1 MQFIGIKILKLQ
13 IIRKIKEKTKEDFI
27 IMLSKKNKG
36 ITLVALV
43 ITIIIL
49 LILAGISI
57 SALTNTGIFQ
67 KARDAEDKS
76 KLADAKE
83 SMTLLLHEWQMEHV
97 TSDKTL
103 EAFLGEKVADST
115 IEDYNKLDNGN
126 YEVYIK
132 GHVGVIDSEG
142 NLVEDVQKVGPHPT
156 ISNVKITTDGTT
168 EVADN
173 SQIPGTKLKIN
184 FSSSIENGTI
194 KSVTPAVPY
203 ETNGTETEVTF
214 TIVGTVDGTDYTI
227 KKTISVASKYKQ
239 RQYPA
244 VEANKVF
251 STTANTTLQDTY
263 LNKIVVPAGFKI
275 VSNADTNN
283 ATTVDKGIVIED
295 ASGNQFV
302 WIPVGTITKTG
313 GSTEKIALNRYT
325 FAKDGTPTAQN
336 DNVIETYYQEKTTG
350 SGNTVAKDINAFKT
364 SVTTNGGYYIGRY
377 EARKDSSDKLTEI
390 GSNNVYN
397 SITQPNAATACR
409 NMYTSTKFT
418 SDLMNSYAWD
428 TAIVFLQKCGDNP
441 TYSRKTSVNT
451 SFATTGTNSDI
462 QCNVQDMASNVI
474 EWTTETSS
482 NSFYTCTVRGGNYSD
497 TYSYTCFRGGNST
510 SILFN
515 HYGFRP
521 LLYVNV

>member
-1 MQFIGIKILKLQ
+1 M
-13 IIRKIKEKTKEDFI
+13 
-27 IMLSKKNKG
+27 KKYENKNLG

-57 SALTNTGIFQ
+57 SALTNTRIFQ
-67 KARDAEDKS
+67 KARDAEGKS

-103 EAFLGEKVADST
+103 ETFLGEKVADST

-142 NLVEDVQKVGPHPT
+142 NLAKDVQKAGPHPT

-173 SQIPGTKLKIN
+173 SQILGTKLKIN
-184 FSSSIENGTI
+184 FSSSIADGTI

-203 ETNGTETEVTF
+203 ETNGTETEVIF

-227 KKTISVASKYKQ
+227 KNTISVASKYQ
-239 RQYPA
+239 PFTGIT
-244 VEANKVF
+244 VEEAIKYGGILNASKNTELKDVKNNKM
-251 STTANTTLQDTY
+251 
-263 LNKIVVPAGFKI
+263 VVPAGFKI

-295 ASGNQFV
+295 ATSSATAGSQFV
-302 WIPVGTITKTG
+302 WIPVGTITKLDGT
-313 GSTEKIALNRYT
+313 TVKINLDRYT
-325 FAKDGTPTAQN
+325 FDGNGIPTAQGESAIN
-336 DNVIETYYQEKTTG
+336 SCFSETA
-350 SGNTVAKDINAFKT
+350 SRGNTVAKNITNFKN

-377 EARKDSSDKLTEI
+377 EARTTTARNSKDDTLTQITEK
-390 GSNNVYN
+390 GTDQVYN
-397 SITQPNAATACR
+397 WVTQIQAASQAQ
-409 NMYTSTKFT
+409 NMYDNTHPFT
-418 SDLMNSYAWD
+418 SDLMNSYACD
-428 TAIVFLQKCGDNP
+428 TATVFLQSCGTNNK
-441 TYSRKTSVNT
+441 YSRQTRVS
-451 SFATTGTNSDI
+451 SSLATTGTNNQTTKDV
-462 QCNVQDMASNVI
+462 QCNVFDMASNVR

-482 NSFYTCTVRGGNYSD
+482 SSSGRFQISLCQSR
-497 TYSYTCFRGGNST
+497 RQ
-510 SILFN
+510 L
-515 HYGFRP
+515 R
-521 LLYVNV
+521 LQQ

>member
-1 MQFIGIKILKLQ
+1 MKK
-13 IIRKIKEKTKEDFI
+13 
-27 IMLSKKNKG
+27 SKNKNLG

-103 EAFLGEKVADST
+103 ETFLGEKVADST

-142 NLVEDVQKVGPHPT
+142 NLVEDVQKAGPHPT
-156 ISNVKITTDGTT
+156 ISNVKITIDGTT

-173 SQIPGTKLKIN
+173 SQKAGTKLQIY

-203 ETNGTETEVTF
+203 TTNGTETEVTF
-214 TIVGTVDGTDYTI
+214 TIVGTVDGTDYTA
-227 KKTISVASKYKQ
+227 KKTISVASKYQ
-239 RQYPA
+239 PFTGTT
-244 VEANKVF
+244 VEEAIKYGGILNASK
-251 STTANTTLQDTY
+251 NTELKDAKN
-263 LNKIVVPAGFKI
+263 NKIVVPAGFKI

-295 ASGNQFV
+295 ATSAETAGSQFV
-302 WIPVGTITKTG
+302 WIPVGTITKADGT
-313 GSTEKIALNRYT
+313 TVEINLNRYT
-325 FAKDGTPTAQN
+325 FDGNGIPTAQN
-336 DNVIETYYQEKTTG
+336 DSAIASGSYNFQELATG
-350 SGNTVAKDINAFKT
+350 NGNTVAKSITDFKN

-377 EARKDSSDKLTEI
+377 EARKNASGTITEVGTDTI
-390 GSNNVYN
+390 WNIN
-397 SITQPNAATACR
+397 QPTAATKAQ
-409 NMYTSTKFT
+409 NMYDNTHPFT

-428 TAIVFLQKCGDNP
+428 TATLFLQSCGTNNK
-441 TYSRKTSVNT
+441 YSRQTRVS
-451 SFATTGTNSDI
+451 SSLATTGTNNQTTKDV
-462 QCNVQDMASNVI
+462 QCNVFDMASNVS
-474 EWTTETSS
+474 EWTTETSNIS
-482 NSFYTCTVRGGNYSD
+482 GNPCTNRGGDYYFTLVYTSLRGFDKSSSSYSD
-497 TYSYTCFRGGNST
+497 F
-510 SILFN
+510 
-515 HYGFRP
+515 GFRP

>member
-1 MQFIGIKILKLQ
+1 MKRNL
-13 IIRKIKEKTKEDFI
+13 RK
-27 IMLSKKNKG
+27 NNG

-57 SALTNTGIFQ
+57 SALTNIGIFQ
-67 KARDAEDKS
+67 KAQDAEKKS

-83 SMTLLLHEWQMEHV
+83 SMTLLLHEWQVEHV

-103 EAFLGEKVADST
+103 ETFLGEKVADST

-132 GHVGVIDSEG
+132 GYVGVIDSEG
-142 NLVEDVQKVGPHPT
+142 NLVEDVQKAGPRPT

-194 KSVTPAVPY
+194 KSVTPAVLY

-214 TIVGTVDGTDYTI
+214 TIVGTVDGTDYTT

-244 VEANKVF
+244 VEADKVF
-251 STTANTTLQDTY
+251 STTANTTLQDTS

-295 ASGNQFV
+295 ATSTATVGNQFV
-302 WIPVGTITKTG
+302 WIPVGTITKEDGT
-313 GSTEKIALNRYT
+313 TVEINLDRYT
-325 FAKDGTPTAQN
+325 FTFNGNVKPTPQGE
-336 DNVIETYYQEKTTG
+336 NVVETYYSETASK
-350 SGNTVAKDINAFKT
+350 GNTVAKSITNFKK

-377 EARKDSSDKLTEI
+377 EARNKASETITEVGTDTI
-390 GSNNVYN
+390 WNNINQPTAATKAQNMYN
-397 SITQPNAATACR
+397 STHP
-409 NMYTSTKFT
+409 FT

-428 TAIVFLQKCGDNP
+428 TATLFLQSCGTNNK
-441 TYSRKTSVNT
+441 YSRQSSLNNG
-451 SFATTGTNSDI
+451 SPASTGTNNQTTKDV
-462 QCNVQDMASNVI
+462 QCNVFDMASNVR

-482 NSFYTCTVRGGNYSD
+482 LSGNPCTSRGGNYNNTD
-497 TYSYTCFRGGNST
+497 SYTSHRSKGTT
-510 SILFN
+510 SFSGSII
-515 HYGFRP
+515 GFRP
-521 LLYVNV
+521 LLYINV

>member
-1 MQFIGIKILKLQ
+1 M
-13 IIRKIKEKTKEDFI
+13 
-27 IMLSKKNKG
+27 KKYENKNLG

-57 SALTNTGIFQ
+57 SALTNTRIFQ
-67 KARDAEDKS
+67 KARDAEGKS

-103 EAFLGEKVADST
+103 ETFLGEKVADST

-173 SQIPGTKLKIN
+173 SQKAGTKLQIDFN
-184 FSSSIENGTI
+184 TAIENGTI

-203 ETNGTETEVTF
+203 TTNGTETEVTF
-214 TIVGTVDGTDYTI
+214 TIIGTVDGTDYTT
-227 KKTISVASKYKQ
+227 KKIISVASKYQ
-239 RQYPA
+239 PFTGIT
-244 VEANKVF
+244 VEEAIKYGGILNASKNTELKDVKNNKM
-251 STTANTTLQDTY
+251 
-263 LNKIVVPAGFKI
+263 VVPAGFKI

-295 ASGNQFV
+295 ATSTATAGSQFV
-302 WIPVGTITKTG
+302 WIPVGTITKEDGATV
-313 GSTEKIALNRYT
+313 EINLNRYT
-325 FAKDGTPTAQN
+325 FDGNGIPTAQN
-336 DNVIETYYQEKTTG
+336 DSAIASGSYNFQELATG
-350 SGNTVAKDINAFKT
+350 NGNTVAKSITDFKN

-377 EARKDSSDKLTEI
+377 EARKNATSGKLTEVN
-390 GSNNVYN
+390 SDSVWNN
-397 SITQPNAATACR
+397 ITQPDAATQAR
-409 NMYTSTKFT
+409 NMYDEKQPFT

-428 TAIVFLQKCGDNP
+428 TATVFLQSCGTNNK
-441 TYSRKTSVNT
+441 YSKQNSLN
-451 SFATTGTNSDI
+451 SLLASTGTNNQTTKDI
-462 QCNVQDMASNVI
+462 QCNVYDMASNVA
-474 EWTTETSS
+474 EWTTENYSHSS
-482 NSFYTCTVRGGNYSD
+482 SASVYRGSNYNFRNGYNSFRYVSMVSVGYA
-497 TYSYTCFRGGNST
+497 YV
-510 SILFN
+510 
-515 HYGFRP
+515 GFRT
-521 LLYVNV
+521 LLYL

>member
-142 NLVEDVQKVGPHPT
+142 NLAKDVQKAGPHPT

-173 SQIPGTKLKIN
+173 SQILGTKLKIN

-295 ASGNQFV
+295 ATSSATAGSQFV
-302 WIPVGTITKTG
+302 WIPVGTITKLDGT
-313 GSTEKIALNRYT
+313 TVKINLDRYT
-325 FAKDGTPTAQN
+325 FDGNGIPTAQGESAIN
-336 DNVIETYYQEKTTG
+336 SCFSETA
-350 SGNTVAKDINAFKT
+350 SRGNTVAKNITNFKN

-377 EARKDSSDKLTEI
+377 EARTTTARNSKDDTLTQITEK
-390 GSNNVYN
+390 GTDQVYN
-397 SITQPNAATACR
+397 WVTQIQAASQAQ
-409 NMYTSTKFT
+409 NMYDNTHPFT
-418 SDLMNSYAWD
+418 SDLMNSYACD
-428 TAIVFLQKCGDNP
+428 TATVFLQSCGTNNK
-441 TYSRKTSVNT
+441 YSRQTRVS
-451 SFATTGTNSDI
+451 SSLATTGTNNQTTKDV
-462 QCNVQDMASNVI
+462 QCNVFDMASNVR

-482 NSFYTCTVRGGNYSD
+482 SSSGRFQISLCQSR
-497 TYSYTCFRGGNST
+497 RQ
-510 SILFN
+510 L
-515 HYGFRP
+515 R
-521 LLYVNV
+521 LQQ

>member
-1 MQFIGIKILKLQ
+1 MKRNL
-13 IIRKIKEKTKEDFI
+13 RK
-27 IMLSKKNKG
+27 NNG

-57 SALTNTGIFQ
+57 SALTNIGIFQ
-67 KARDAEDKS
+67 KAQDAEKKS

-83 SMTLLLHEWQMEHV
+83 SMTLLLHEWQVEHV

-103 EAFLGEKVADST
+103 ETFLGEKVADST

-132 GHVGVIDSEG
+132 GYVGVIDSEG
-142 NLVEDVQKVGPHPT
+142 NLVEDVQKAGPRPT

-194 KSVTPAVPY
+194 KSVTPAVLY

-214 TIVGTVDGTDYTI
+214 TIVGTVDGTDYTT

-244 VEANKVF
+244 VEADKVF

-283 ATTVDKGIVIED
+283 ATTVDKG
-295 ASGNQFV
+295 
-302 WIPVGTITKTG
+302 K
-313 GSTEKIALNRYT
+313 
-325 FAKDGTPTAQN
+325 
-336 DNVIETYYQEKTTG
+336 
-350 SGNTVAKDINAFKT
+350 
-364 SVTTNGGYYIGRY
+364 
-377 EARKDSSDKLTEI
+377 
-390 GSNNVYN
+390 
-397 SITQPNAATACR
+397 
-409 NMYTSTKFT
+409 
-418 SDLMNSYAWD
+418 
-428 TAIVFLQKCGDNP
+428 
-441 TYSRKTSVNT
+441 
-451 SFATTGTNSDI
+451 
-462 QCNVQDMASNVI
+462 
-474 EWTTETSS
+474 
-482 NSFYTCTVRGGNYSD
+482 
-497 TYSYTCFRGGNST
+497 
-510 SILFN
+510 
-515 HYGFRP
+515 
-521 LLYVNV
+521 

>member
-1 MQFIGIKILKLQ
+1 M
-13 IIRKIKEKTKEDFI
+13 
-27 IMLSKKNKG
+27 KKYENKNLG

-57 SALTNTGIFQ
+57 SALTNTRIFQ
-67 KARDAEDKS
+67 KARDAEGKS

-103 EAFLGEKVADST
+103 ETFLGEKVADST

-295 ASGNQFV
+295 ATSSATAGSQFV
-302 WIPVGTITKTG
+302 WIPVGTITKLDGT
-313 GSTEKIALNRYT
+313 TVKINLDRYT
-325 FAKDGTPTAQN
+325 FDENGIPTAQN
-336 DNVIETYYQEKTTG
+336 DSAIASGSHNYQELATG
-350 SGNTVAKDINAFKT
+350 YGNTVAKSITNFKK

-377 EARKDSSDKLTEI
+377 EARTTTERNSEDDTLTQITEK
-390 GSNNVYN
+390 GTDQVYN
-397 SITQPNAATACR
+397 YVTQIQAASQAQ
-409 NMYTSTKFT
+409 NMYDNTHPFT

-428 TAIVFLQKCGDNP
+428 TATLFLQSCGTNHK
-441 TYSRKTSVNT
+441 YSRRM
-451 SFATTGTNSDI
+451 SFNKSLSRTGTTADK
-462 QCNVQDMASNVI
+462 QCNVYDMASNAH
-474 EWTTETSS
+474 EWTTET
-482 NSFYTCTVRGGNYSD
+482 YSD
-497 TYSYTCFRGGNST
+497 SGNPCTLRGDAFSSERDYTSSRRHRST
-510 SILFN
+510 GVLHGKGI
-515 HYGFRP
+515 GFRP

>member
-1 MQFIGIKILKLQ
+1 MKKIVN
-13 IIRKIKEKTKEDFI
+13 E
-27 IMLSKKNKG
+27 KG

-67 KARDAEDKS
+67 KAQDAEEKS

-83 SMTLLLHEWQMEHV
+83 SMTLLLHEWQVEHV

-103 EAFLGEKVADST
+103 ETFLGEKVADST
-115 IEDYNKLDNGN
+115 IEDYKKLENGN

-132 GHVGVIDSEG
+132 GHVGVIDGEG
-142 NLVEDVQKVGPHPT
+142 NLVEDVQKAGPRPT

-173 SQIPGTKLKIN
+173 SQKAGIKLKIN
-184 FSSSIENGTI
+184 FSSSIANGTI

-203 ETNGTETEVTF
+203 ETTGTETEVTF
-214 TIVGTVDGTDYTI
+214 TIVGTVDGIDYTS

-283 ATTVDKGIVIED
+283 VITVDKGIVIED
-295 ASGNQFV
+295 ATSTATAGSQFV
-302 WIPVGTITKTG
+302 WIPVGTITKKDGT
-313 GSTEKIALNRYT
+313 TVEINLDRYT
-325 FAKDGTPTAQN
+325 FDENGKQTAQGE
-336 DNVIETYYQEKTTG
+336 NVVDTYFSETA
-350 SGNTVAKDINAFKT
+350 SRGNTVAKSITNFKN

-377 EARKDSSDKLTEI
+377 EARRNASETITEVGTDTI
-390 GSNNVYN
+390 WTNIN
-397 SITQPNAATACR
+397 QPTAATKAQ
-409 NMYTSTKFT
+409 NMYDSTHPFT

-428 TAIVFLQKCGDNP
+428 TATLFLQSCGTNNK
-441 TYSRKTSVNT
+441 YSRQIGVS
-451 SFATTGTNSDI
+451 SSLATTGTNNQTTKDV
-462 QCNVQDMASNVI
+462 QCNVFDMAGNVI

-482 NSFYTCTVRGGNYSD
+482 NSSEPCVYRGGHFRNS
-497 TYSYTCFRGGNST
+497 SLYTSNRYDNST
-510 SILFN
+510 SSSDVAF
-515 HYGFRP
+515 GFRT
-521 LLYVNV
+521 LLYL

>member
-1 MQFIGIKILKLQ
+1 
-13 IIRKIKEKTKEDFI
+13 
-27 IMLSKKNKG
+27 MLSKKNKG

-67 KARDAEDKS
+67 KAQDAEGKS

-83 SMTLLLHEWQMEHV
+83 SMTLLLHEWQVEHV

-103 EAFLGEKVADST
+103 ETFLGEKVADST
-115 IEDYNKLDNGN
+115 IESYNKLDNEN

-132 GHVGVIDSEG
+132 GYVGVIDSEG
-142 NLVEDVQKVGPHPT
+142 NLVEDVQKAGPRPT

-173 SQIPGTKLKIN
+173 SQKPGTKLKIN

-194 KSVTPAVPY
+194 KSVTPAVQY
-203 ETNGTETEVTF
+203 ETNGTETEITF
-214 TIVGTVDGTDYTI
+214 TIVGTVDGTDYTT

-239 RQYPA
+239 IEKLTA
-244 VEANKVF
+244 EKLNTVL
-251 STTANTTLQDTY
+251 STTENKTLQDAKGNIIT
-263 LNKIVVPAGFKI
+263 VPAGFKI

-295 ASGNQFV
+295 ATSSATAGSQFV
-302 WIPVGTITKTG
+302 WIPVGTITKEDGT
-313 GSTEKIALNRYT
+313 TVEINLDRYT
-325 FAKDGTPTAQN
+325 FDGNGKPTPRGE
-336 DNVIETYYQEKTTG
+336 NVINSYYSETASK
-350 SGNTVAKDINAFKT
+350 GNTVAKSITNFKN
-364 SVTTNGGYYIGRY
+364 SVTTNEGYYIGRY
-377 EARKDSSDKLTEI
+377 EARKNESETITEVGTDTI
-390 GSNNVYN
+390 CNTIN
-397 SITQPNAATACR
+397 QPTAATKAQK
-409 NMYTSTKFT
+409 MYDNTHPFT

-428 TAIVFLQKCGDNP
+428 TATLFLQSCGTNNK
-441 TYSRKTSVNT
+441 YSRKTSVNS

-462 QCNVQDMASNVI
+462 QCNVHDMASNVR

-482 NSFYTCTVRGGNYSD
+482 ESDYPCTDRGGYYDS
-497 TYSYTCFRGGNST
+497 TYNFTSIRNSRST
-510 SILFN
+510 SNSDSYF
-515 HYGFRP
+515 GFRP

>member
-1 MQFIGIKILKLQ
+1 MKKIVN
-13 IIRKIKEKTKEDFI
+13 E
-27 IMLSKKNKG
+27 KG

-67 KARDAEDKS
+67 KAQDAEGKS

-83 SMTLLLHEWQMEHV
+83 SMALLLHEWQVEHV

-103 EAFLGEKVADST
+103 ETFLGEKVADST
-115 IEDYNKLDNGN
+115 IESYNKLDNGN

-132 GHVGVIDSEG
+132 GYVGVIDSEG
-142 NLVEDVQKVGPHPT
+142 NLVEDVQKAGPRPT

-168 EVADN
+168 EVVDN
-173 SQIPGTKLKIN
+173 SQKPGTKLKIN

-203 ETNGTETEVTF
+203 ETNGTEKEVTF
-214 TIVGTVDGTDYTI
+214 TIVGTVDGTDYTT

-239 RQYPA
+239 IEKLTA
-244 VEANKVF
+244 EKLDTVL
-251 STTANTTLQDTY
+251 STTENKTLQDAKGNIIT
-263 LNKIVVPAGFKI
+263 VPAGFKI

-295 ASGNQFV
+295 ATSAATVGSQFV
-302 WIPVGTITKTG
+302 WIPVGTITKEDGT
-313 GSTEKIALNRYT
+313 TVEINLDRYT
-325 FAKDGTPTAQN
+325 FDGNGIPTPQGE
-336 DNVIETYYQEKTTG
+336 NVVETYYSETA
-350 SGNTVAKDINAFKT
+350 SWGNTVAKSITNFKN

-377 EARKDSSDKLTEI
+377 EARKNASGIITEVGTDTI
-390 GSNNVYN
+390 WNN
-397 SITQPNAATACR
+397 IIQPTAATKAQ
-409 NMYTSTKFT
+409 NMYDSTHPFT

-428 TAIVFLQKCGDNP
+428 TATLFLQSCGTNNK
-441 TYSRKTSVNT
+441 YSRQTTLNYSLA
-451 SFATTGTNSDI
+451 STGTNNQTTKDI
-462 QCNVQDMASNVI
+462 QCNVYDMASNVL

-482 NSFYTCTVRGGNYSD
+482 WYSYPCVYRGGDYIE
-497 TYSYTCFRGGNST
+497 R
-510 SILFN
+510 
-515 HYGFRP
+515 
-521 LLYVNV
+521 LLH